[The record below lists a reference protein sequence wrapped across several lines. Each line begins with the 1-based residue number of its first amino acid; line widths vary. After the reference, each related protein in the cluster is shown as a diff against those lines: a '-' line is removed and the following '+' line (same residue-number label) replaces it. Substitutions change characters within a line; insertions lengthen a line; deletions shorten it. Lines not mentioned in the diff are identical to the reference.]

1 MLMMINIVTSCKVED
16 PNRLKL
22 LPVLTT
28 TSITKITQN
37 TAISGGFITSD
48 SGLEVIARGVCWSL
62 KPNPTINDSITKD
75 AAGTGEFV
83 SNITNLIADTTYFL
97 RAYAT
102 NSDGTAYGIQVS
114 FKTLVSILP
123 VLTTT
128 AISDITI
135 SSVNSGG
142 NITFN
147 GGTAVTKYGV
157 CWNTNPNPTIMN
169 NKTMDGSGTA
179 SFVSKIT
186 DLNQATNYYLRA
198 YATNSAGTSYG
209 NELSFK
215 TSSIYEEGFY
225 ITGNA
230 PLKVA

>member
-1 MLMMINIVTSCKVED
+1 
-16 PNRLKL
+16 
-22 LPVLTT
+22 
-28 TSITKITQN
+28 
-37 TAISGGFITSD
+37 
-48 SGLEVIARGVCWSL
+48 
-62 KPNPTINDSITKD
+62 
-75 AAGTGEFV
+75 
-83 SNITNLIADTTYFL
+83 
-97 RAYAT
+97 
-102 NSDGTAYGIQVS
+102 
-114 FKTLVSILP
+114 
-123 VLTTT
+123 
-128 AISDITI
+128 
-135 SSVNSGG
+135 
-142 NITFN
+142 
-147 GGTAVTKYGV
+147 
-157 CWNTNPNPTIMN
+157 MN